1 MFSKTAAR
9 HVAALCGAVAIGVA
23 GLLTVQSL
31 PAAFAGPDG
40 GVCARLN
47 GAPFY
52 IPAQGYMPQP
62 GEVITGPVHAG
73 PCEQTAPSTDSARPE
88 LPQPNLPSTTTST
101 TTTSPPPPPPA
112 P

>member
-1 MFSKTAAR
+1 MKAVRTL
-9 HVAALCGAVAIGVA
+9 VVGGAVAAAVA
-23 GLLTVQSL
+23 SVHGS
-31 PAAFAGPDG
+31 PMASAGPDG

-52 IPAQGYMPQP
+52 IPPEGYMPKP

-73 PCEQTAPSTDSARPE
+73 PCPESAPTRPATPD
-88 LPQPNLPSTTTST
+88 LPQPALPTSSSSSST
-101 TTTSPPPPPPA
+101 PPPPPP